1 LPEIDDYKQIGKEL
15 YNKLR
20 LLTYP
25 VAIKFI
31 KDVAEIPEGVQQ
43 PSKMGQQLSLCQS
56 FTMAR
61 RWGADIA
68 MTIEDNLCY
77 TSSLVHQWE
86 KVPIKDIIT
95 SQVKS
100 GYHKDLNAELAVQ
113 SAFSEL
119 ANKKTFEKIKD
130 HKGFIVSPLTRTIV
144 IPDVILMYGDPA
156 QITHVIH
163 ALSYEG
169 KYVVTSSFI
178 GYGESCLK
186 GVLVPFV
193 TNKPQV
199 VLPGTGDRTLS
210 LTKEEEMAIG
220 FPGALLFYIVENLFK
235 SGGIFNMR
243 QPTRFVL
250 GTPPAGPPAWD
261 YLRRQ
266 VKKYKREREEGI
278 KKDSEEKLND

>member
-1 LPEIDDYKQIGKEL
+1 MSELEDYRQIGKEL

-20 LLTYP
+20 LLTFP
-25 VAIKFI
+25 VALRFI
-31 KDVAEIPEGVQQ
+31 KDVSEIPDQASQ

-61 RWGADIA
+61 RWGANLA
-68 MTIEDNLCY
+68 MTIDDNLCY

-113 SAFSEL
+113 SVFSDFTS
-119 ANKKTFEKIKD
+119 KKAIEKIKD
-130 HKGFIVSPLTRTIV
+130 HKGFIVSPLTKTIV
-144 IPDVILMYGDPA
+144 IPDVILIYGDPA
-156 QITHVIH
+156 QILHIIH

-169 KYVVTSSFI
+169 KYIVQSAFI

-186 GVLVPFV
+186 GVLLPYISK
-193 TNKPQV
+193 KPQV
-199 VLPGTGDRTLS
+199 VLPGTGDRLLS

-220 FPGALLFYIVENLFK
+220 VPAELLFYINENLFK
-235 SGGIFNMR
+235 SGGALNPR
-243 QPTRFVL
+243 QPTRFIL
-250 GTPPAGPPAWD
+250 GTPPVGPPAWA
-261 YLRRQ
+261 YLKRQ
-266 VKKYKREREEGI
+266 VKKYKKER
-278 KKDSEEKLND
+278 KQS

>member
-1 LPEIDDYKQIGKEL
+1 MSELEDYRQIGKEL

-20 LLTYP
+20 LLTFP
-25 VAIKFI
+25 VALRFI
-31 KDVAEIPEGVQQ
+31 KDVSEIPDQASQ

-61 RWGADIA
+61 RWGANLA
-68 MTIEDNLCY
+68 MTIDDNLCY

-113 SAFSEL
+113 SVFSDFTSEK
-119 ANKKTFEKIKD
+119 AIEKIKD
-130 HKGFIVSPLTRTIV
+130 HKGFIVSPLTKTIV
-144 IPDVILMYGDPA
+144 IPDVILIYGDPA
-156 QITHVIH
+156 QILHIIH

-169 KYVVTSSFI
+169 KYIVQSAFI

-186 GVLVPFV
+186 GVLLPYISK
-193 TNKPQV
+193 KPQV
-199 VLPGTGDRTLS
+199 VLPGTGDRLLS

-220 FPGALLFYIVENLFK
+220 VPAELLFYINENLFK
-235 SGGIFNMR
+235 SGGALNPR
-243 QPTRFVL
+243 QPTRFIL
-250 GTPPAGPPAWD
+250 GTPPVGPPAWD
-261 YLRRQ
+261 YLKRQ
-266 VKKYKREREEGI
+266 VKKYKKER
-278 KKDSEEKLND
+278 KQS